1 MRRRFWVVLIVLLAL
16 VGCQKP
22 LPTPTAMA
30 TASLLPTSTPTVVP
44 VAISS
49 STVTS
54 TAAST
59 MAPTETPTTVP
70 TATPQSTPTMAPTPT
85 LQPTPTRAP
94 TATPTPQATPTPAT
108 SDVVVNA
115 ADGLK
120 VRAEANAASAV
131 IRKLGYG
138 THLTAIGQPSPP
150 DAQGIAWQSVRTEDG
165 QLGWVAAQF
174 VSSTQLAA
182 VTATPATPSGTAV
195 VAVAKAG
202 SVYVAAPRGLNLR
215 ADKSADSPVVVLLA
229 YGQRLET
236 NGLGVGPD
244 AKGNTWLNVRTDDGI
259 VGWVAAQLVTDQAPP
274 TATPT
279 PPPAQMAGAVAE
291 ILRRTNELRQ
301 QNGLPPFALDD
312 GLSRLALEH
321 SQYMAQH
328 GITHDG
334 PGGVTAKQRIINA
347 GYGGRPTEN
356 IYGGNASVD
365 DAWKYWSTDPPH
377 RANLLSPENTVVGI
391 GVYPIGRL
399 TYYTMDF
406 AKPPG

>member
-1 MRRRFWVVLIVLLAL
+1 MRRRFWVVLTVLLAL
-16 VGCQKP
+16 IGCQKP
-22 LPTPTAMA
+22 LPTAMA
-30 TASLLPTSTPTVVP
+30 TPSLLPPTSTRTVAP

-49 STVTS
+49 SM
-54 TAAST
+54 AA
-59 MAPTETPTTVP
+59 TETPTSAPTAAP
-70 TATPQSTPTMAPTPT
+70 TATPQPTPTMAPTPT
-85 LQPTPTRAP
+85 LQPTPTRAL
-94 TATPTPQATPTPAT
+94 TATPTPQATPTPAS
-108 SDVVVNA
+108 SDVLVNA
-115 ADGLK
+115 ADALK
-120 VRAEANAASAV
+120 LRAEANATSTV

-138 THLTAIGQPSPP
+138 THLTAIGQPTAP
-150 DAQGIAWQSVRTEDG
+150 DAQGIVWQNVRTEDG
-165 QLGWVAAQF
+165 QSGWVAAQF

-182 VTATPATPSGTAV
+182 ATATPATASGTATTT
-195 VAVAKAG
+195 VAKAG
-202 SVYVAAPRGLNLR
+202 YVYVAAPRGLNLR
-215 ADKSADSPVVVLLA
+215 ADKSADSPVVILLA

-236 NGLGVGPD
+236 QGLGVGPD
-244 AKGNTWLNVRTDDGI
+244 AKGTTWLNVKTDDGI

-274 TATPT
+274 VATAT
-279 PPPAQMAGAVAE
+279 PPAQMADAVAE

-301 QNGLPPFALDD
+301 QNGLPPLALDD

-334 PGGVTAKQRIINA
+334 PVGVTAKQRIINA

-377 RANLLSPENTVVGI
+377 RANLLDPGNTVVGI
-391 GVYPIGRL
+391 GVYPTGRL

-406 AKPPG
+406 GKPPA